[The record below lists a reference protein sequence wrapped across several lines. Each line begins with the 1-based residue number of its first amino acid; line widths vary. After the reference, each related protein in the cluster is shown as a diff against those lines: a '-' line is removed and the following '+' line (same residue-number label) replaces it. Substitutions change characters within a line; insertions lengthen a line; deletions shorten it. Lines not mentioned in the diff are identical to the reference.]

1 MKLLEPITQAPVAP
15 VSQRP
20 AAANYPSLMPGSSYM
35 TRIRRGEQGWQLE
48 SDTNTPVRVA
58 VSCLVEPLDGDQ
70 VLVASINGVCY
81 VLAVLER
88 DWQQGQRIDV
98 DLGGGELHLKAAN
111 IVVEVERNLDLQAE
125 NFRLN
130 AELSVQNASTQVV
143 NVAGISVLNA
153 NSIALDGKQSLTMHT
168 SLGAIQ
174 ASALLKIDGT
184 QMHFG

>member
-1 MKLLEPITQAPVAP
+1 MKLLEPLSPNLVSPVA
-15 VSQRP
+15 QRP
-20 AAANYPSLMPGSSYM
+20 APGSYPSLLPGSSYM
-35 TRIRRGEQGWQLE
+35 TRIRRAEQGWQIEGDASL
-48 SDTNTPVRVA
+48 PVRVA
-58 VSCLVEPLDGDQ
+58 VSCLVAPLDGDQ
-70 VLVASINGVCY
+70 VLVAVLNGVCY

-88 DWQQGQRIDV
+88 EWQQGNRIDI

-111 IVVEVERNLDLQAE
+111 VVVEVERNLDLQAE

-143 NVAGISVLNA
+143 NVSGVSMLNA
-153 NSIALDGKQSLTMHT
+153 SSIALDGKQSLTMHT
-168 SLGAIQ
+168 RLGAIQ

>member
-1 MKLLEPITQAPVAP
+1 MKLLEPVVQVPLSTVAP
-15 VSQRP
+15 RQAGGNCLSPVSG
-20 AAANYPSLMPGSSYM
+20 ASYM
-35 TRIRRGEQGWQLE
+35 ARIRRGERGWQLE
-48 SDTNTPVRVA
+48 GEAAGPVRVA

-70 VLVASINGVCY
+70 VLVAAINGIWY

-88 DWQQGQRIDV
+88 DWQQGKRIDV

-111 IVVEVERNLDLQAE
+111 VVIEVERNLDLQAE

-143 NVAGISVLNA
+143 NVAGVSVLNA

>member
-1 MKLLEPITQAPVAP
+1 MKLLEPVSQAPVSP
-15 VSQRP
+15 VAQRQ
-20 AAANYPSLMPGSSYM
+20 AGGNYLSLIPGASYM
-35 TRIRRGEQGWQLE
+35 TKIRRGEQGWQLE
-48 SDTNTPVRVA
+48 SDCTSPVRVA

-70 VLVASINGVCY
+70 VLVTGINGVWY

-88 DWQQGQRIDV
+88 DWQQGKRIDV

-143 NVAGISVLNA
+143 NVSGVSMLNA
-153 NSIALDGKQSLTMHT
+153 TSIAFDGKQSLTMHT
-168 SLGAIQ
+168 RLGAIQ